1 MIVEAHTPGQ
11 DDWTTVPISGG
22 VSSSSDVPIECEA
35 GFLLAMHPFLEHYLT
50 GGSTCQASGTTGD
63 WHSLTGSSGGWRE
76 VSADLSAFAGTQVEV
91 FITYVTDPG
100 TGGVGVFVDEVGV
113 VRDGVAEPKEGFETG
128 PGAFTVPGPPAGSPG
143 NASDWVFAPELIDVA
158 AAVATPRSLLLGF
171 GFEHVTDPAQRSALV
186 EAGAR
191 PPDRLART
199 APDGPGARCAG
210 AVRRPSGTGTCRA
223 RPGRR
228 PDHARVTDAEQPAP
242 QALRLDSA
250 QGRWVLTAA
259 VLGSGVV
266 LLDGTV
272 VNVALPALGRD
283 LDADFAGLQWT
294 VNGYLLSLAAL
305 ILLGGSLGDRFG
317 RRRLFVVGT
326 VWFGVASLLCGL
338 APDVRTL
345 VAARVLQGIGGALLT
360 PGSLALLQASFP
372 RADRGRAIGAW
383 SGLGSVAA
391 ALGPFLGGL
400 VVEVSW
406 RWVFLLN
413 VPLCAAVVVVALR
426 HVPESSDPEAARS
439 VDVAGAVLGA
449 LGLAGITYALIALGE
464 DGATAVAA
472 LTGGGGVALLVAFVV
487 VERRLREPLLPPGIF
502 ASRQFT
508 AVNLVTFA
516 VYAALSGFF
525 LLVVLHLQV
534 VAGWSPLASGV
545 ALVPITL
552 LMAALSSRSGALAA
566 RRGPR
571 LQMTVGPLL
580 MAASVL
586 LLSRVGTDASYVVDV
601 LPGVVLFGLGLAT
614 TVAPLTT
621 TVLAAAPDRHAGL
634 ASGVNNAVARTA
646 GLLAVAVVPVAA
658 GIGGTD
664 YQDPERFA
672 PGFRT
677 ASYLMAGLLVLGGV
691 LAAAAVSDEAVADEV
706 EADAPVTDAARR
718 GSLDRRI
725 APCPSPSVP
734 GAATPRGPSPP
745 AWPPVSRP
753 TCCWPTRGAVTRSP
767 ASARWQLRPSGSST
781 ATRGSPAP
789 RTPLSSP
796 EAPRRSASGCRA
808 PSRAP
813 CRERAS
819 RRWRPGRSSAARACA
834 VRPTRWRACSTPVTS
849 RAPDGD

>member
-1 MIVEAHTPGQ
+1 MDA
-11 DDWTTVPISGG
+11 D
-22 VSSSSDVPIECEA
+22 
-35 GFLLAMHPFLEHYLT
+35 T
-50 GGSTCQASGTTGD
+50 GRTA
-63 WHSLTGSSGGWRE
+63 
-76 VSADLSAFAGTQVEV
+76 A
-91 FITYVTDPG
+91 
-100 TGGVGVFVDEVGV
+100 
-113 VRDGVAEPKEGFETG
+113 
-128 PGAFTVPGPPAGSPG
+128 
-143 NASDWVFAPELIDVA
+143 APE
-158 AAVATPRSLLLGF
+158 
-171 GFEHVTDPAQRSALV
+171 Q
-186 EAGAR
+186 
-191 PPDRLART
+191 
-199 APDGPGARCAG
+199 
-210 AVRRPSGTGTCRA
+210 
-223 RPGRR
+223 
-228 PDHARVTDAEQPAP
+228 
-242 QALRLDSA
+242 LRLDSA

-283 LDADFAGLQWT
+283 LGADFAGLQWT

-317 RRRLFVVGT
+317 RRRLFVIGT

-360 PGSLALLQASFP
+360 PGSLALLQASFA

-391 ALGPFLGGL
+391 ALGPFLGGV

-413 VPLCAAVVVVALR
+413 VPLCAAVVAVALR

-439 VDVAGAVLGA
+439 VDVGGAVLGA

-464 DGATAVAA
+464 EGRTTVAA
-472 LTGGGGVALLVAFVV
+472 VTGGVGVLLLVAFVLL
-487 VERRLREPLLPPGIF
+487 ERRLREPLLPPDIF

-508 AVNLVTFA
+508 AVNVVTFT

-525 LLVVLHLQV
+525 LLVVVHLQV
-534 VAGWSPLASGV
+534 VAGYSPLASGV

-552 LMAALSSRSGALAA
+552 AMALLSSRSGAMAA

-571 LQMTVGPLL
+571 LQMTAGPLL

-586 LLSRVGTDASYVVDV
+586 LLSRVGTGASYLVDV
-601 LPGVVLFGLGLAT
+601 LPGVLLFGLGLAT

-664 YQDPERFA
+664 YQDPELFA

-677 ASYLMAGLLVLGGV
+677 AAYLMAGLLVVGGV
-691 LAAAAVSDEAVADEV
+691 LAAVTVSDEVVA
-706 EADAPVTDAARR
+706 
-718 GSLDRRI
+718 
-725 APCPSPSVP
+725 
-734 GAATPRGPSPP
+734 
-745 AWPPVSRP
+745 
-753 TCCWPTRGAVTRSP
+753 
-767 ASARWQLRPSGSST
+767 
-781 ATRGSPAP
+781 
-789 RTPLSSP
+789 P
-796 EAPRRSASGCRA
+796 EQR
-808 PSRAP
+808 
-813 CRERAS
+813 
-819 RRWRPGRSSAARACA
+819 
-834 VRPTRWRACSTPVTS
+834 
-849 RAPDGD
+849 